1 MVNSSPSCEF
11 GELTLNDFAITD
23 SEEAAFDKLWTLCGK
38 HDIQCAVLSK
48 NQKANLVLPTLKKS
62 LAIQELE
69 RETEAS
75 NIVYLRVFKDYADNA
90 DTIRKV
96 LDFLS
101 EMFKVSKDL
110 KYLVVVGDGKTYEY
124 LRKLKY
130 QYRPAMNWLIP
141 FPGDWHICKNYQ
153 KVLMKIYW
161 HAGLKNM
168 AERAGMKTKI
178 LNSLEKCGNF
188 QRTHNFLIQSF
199 HAILRCQI
207 DAFFENLS
215 ADAYTCHLD
224 FLEILSSKIEKICEE
239 NSPGEQKSSSEQIEA
254 FNEIQ
259 KFMSDSS
266 DCDNLH
272 KDFNSFCNS
281 MAEQDDTWH
290 FWREFVAKSMLPYLG
305 LYLSI
310 RSEQWD
316 LRLASLK
323 MMAPI
328 FHAFDSSNYINIIP
342 NHIAEMLCLPP
353 SLLEHFKNGG
363 FVASIKGNTWSS
375 VALDESHEMC
385 INKDVKA
392 AISKLS
398 DDYISKIVSYLP
410 YRAKSLKNFRSQL
423 EVFSGKE
430 SSKSIK
436 FSSKDDELMEYNVK
450 KLINAIKHYD
460 LLPSKVSKNRGL
472 FNVFTKTSADLQ
484 QNFDMLNFR
493 ATGET
498 EMNAFIKARVI
509 GTPST
514 DAPVRRKNLKVFKGA
529 KKERKNQNSKSSE
542 KDKKTLLA
550 CLRKT
555 IANCKQNG
563 TQVPDFLQ
571 FNELP
576 RALCTS
582 DGLPNKG
589 QKSNVLKFYQRRY
602 NTVITCIYPPL
613 WKPDTIILEGM
624 FLINSSPLYG
634 QHKTFVDYVIFLVKR
649 WIVPHLS
656 KPSVKEVH
664 VLFDH
669 PERQGNYPK
678 QVERLRRDVS
688 SLLDDNQ
695 SSGNNFWEINDLCH
709 LPSDWR
715 SFLADRKS
723 KRSLV
728 NYLSASFLTLVP
740 KFINDGQS
748 FTTAGGFDGEKKDKA
763 FTCTKLETF
772 ENISLKSNHE
782 EADSRVWF
790 HALTCTG
797 RNILIFSPDTDTVHV
812 GLPFVDE
819 YEYCHKNV
827 VIQLS
832 DRLGHQSFIYANKL
846 VECFRNDPD
855 LAQINSGSICSI
867 IQFLFAVSGCDY
879 ISFFAGFGK
888 IKFYQ
893 MFFQYASFIS
903 AGSSP
908 PGILNNT
915 ANGFLAFLRLV
926 GCLYYKKYASAFSDK
941 SPSNFFKSF
950 SGDNILDIHIQWLQ
964 KIRER
969 VWQQCN
975 DEEKDYLPSVESLRF
990 HWLRAC
996 WVCDVWLQAD
1006 ESNVSH
1012 LPLDDY
1018 GWTIDNGLVKF
1029 KWDTPENIARVV
1041 DVVKQL
1047 TSGCGCKKGCKTK
1060 RCKCHQAHQVC
1071 NISCKCKSCENP
1083 HQNGKCSDS
1092 LCTAN
1097 MTQFTN
1103 NQLPVLNTVE
1113 NTPQFT
1119 NNQLPVLNTVENT
1132 PGLTLVTD
1140 IDVFE
1145 EIVDE
1150 SDNSDNDSGSETELD
1165 CFPSDDEYDFDN
1177 LNQLL
1182 RKATD
1187 IESDEEDEEHDIND
1201 IDKVNDAFFE

>member
-1 MVNSSPSCEF
+1 M
-11 GELTLNDFAITD
+11 
-23 SEEAAFDKLWTLCGK
+23 
-38 HDIQCAVLSK
+38 
-48 NQKANLVLPTLKKS
+48 
-62 LAIQELE
+62 E
-69 RETEAS
+69 R
-75 NIVYLRVFKDYADNA
+75 K
-90 DTIRKV
+90 
-96 LDFLS
+96 
-101 EMFKVSKDL
+101 
-110 KYLVVVGDGKTYEY
+110 
-124 LRKLKY
+124 
-130 QYRPAMNWLIP
+130 
-141 FPGDWHICKNYQ
+141 
-153 KVLMKIYW
+153 
-161 HAGLKNM
+161 
-168 AERAGMKTKI
+168 
-178 LNSLEKCGNF
+178 
-188 QRTHNFLIQSF
+188 
-199 HAILRCQI
+199 
-207 DAFFENLS
+207 
-215 ADAYTCHLD
+215 
-224 FLEILSSKIEKICEE
+224 
-239 NSPGEQKSSSEQIEA
+239 
-254 FNEIQ
+254 
-259 KFMSDSS
+259 
-266 DCDNLH
+266 
-272 KDFNSFCNS
+272 
-281 MAEQDDTWH
+281 
-290 FWREFVAKSMLPYLG
+290 RE
-305 LYLSI
+305 
-310 RSEQWD
+310 
-316 LRLASLK
+316 
-323 MMAPI
+323 
-328 FHAFDSSNYINIIP
+328 
-342 NHIAEMLCLPP
+342 
-353 SLLEHFKNGG
+353 
-363 FVASIKGNTWSS
+363 
-375 VALDESHEMC
+375 
-385 INKDVKA
+385 
-392 AISKLS
+392 
-398 DDYISKIVSYLP
+398 
-410 YRAKSLKNFRSQL
+410 
-423 EVFSGKE
+423 
-430 SSKSIK
+430 
-436 FSSKDDELMEYNVK
+436 
-450 KLINAIKHYD
+450 
-460 LLPSKVSKNRGL
+460 
-472 FNVFTKTSADLQ
+472 
-484 QNFDMLNFR
+484 
-493 ATGET
+493 
-498 EMNAFIKARVI
+498 
-509 GTPST
+509 
-514 DAPVRRKNLKVFKGA
+514 
-529 KKERKNQNSKSSE
+529 KNQNSKSSI

-563 TQVPDFLQ
+563 AQVPDFLL

-589 QKSNVLKFYQRRY
+589 QKSNVSKFYQRRY

-613 WKPDTIILEGM
+613 WKPDTILLEGM

-634 QHKTFVDYVIFLVKR
+634 QHKTFTDYAIFLVKR
-649 WIVPHLS
+649 RIVLHLS

-695 SSGNNFWEINDLCH
+695 SSGNNFREINDLCH

-715 SFLADRKS
+715 SLLADRKS

-797 RNILIFSPDTDTVHV
+797 RNILIFSPDTDT

-819 YEYCHKNV
+819 YEYYHKNV
-827 VIQLS
+827 VIQVS

-888 IKFYQ
+888 MKFYQ

-975 DEEKDYLPSVESLRF
+975 DEKKDYLPSVESLRF

-996 WVCDVWLQAD
+996 WVSDVWLQAD

-1029 KWDTPENIARVV
+1029 KRDTPENIARVV

-1060 RCKCHQAHQVC
+1060 
-1071 NISCKCKSCENP
+1071 
-1083 HQNGKCSDS
+1083 G
-1092 LCTAN
+1092 
-1097 MTQFTN
+1097 
-1103 NQLPVLNTVE
+1103 
-1113 NTPQFT
+1113 
-1119 NNQLPVLNTVENT
+1119 
-1132 PGLTLVTD
+1132 
-1140 IDVFE
+1140 
-1145 EIVDE
+1145 
-1150 SDNSDNDSGSETELD
+1150 
-1165 CFPSDDEYDFDN
+1165 
-1177 LNQLL
+1177 
-1182 RKATD
+1182 
-1187 IESDEEDEEHDIND
+1187 
-1201 IDKVNDAFFE
+1201 VNVIKHTRFAA